1 MSKGTEVGKGETVES
16 NVKVQLT
23 LRTEC
28 LDWKPERKW
37 RQIVR
42 NLGCQVGI

>member
-1 MSKGTEVGKGETVES
+1 MSKGTEVRKDETVES
-16 NVKVQLT
+16 NVKVHLP

-28 LDWKPERKW
+28 IDLRPERKW